1 LRYDD
6 NNFFIARNTIHVLQ
20 NFIFGYAY
28 KWNQRQEVT
37 PKVKEIV
44 MTKNMIEQEANNLE
58 AQGKP
63 KKTFRKITKK
73 HLGLNG
79 FTEISA
85 LERTSWHQLTHV
97 ANLSESMFVCG

>member
-1 LRYDD
+1 M
-6 NNFFIARNTIHVLQ
+6 
-20 NFIFGYAY
+20 
-28 KWNQRQEVT
+28 E
-37 PKVKEIV
+37 PK
-44 MTKNMIEQEANNLE
+44 TRSNSMIEQEANNLE